1 MYQLVEMH
9 NPKQQRH
16 VHMKPTSKHKKM
28 QINKQKIEKKAKQ
41 LRPTEI
47 RNKTW
52 AIYFKLK
59 GQIQFYVLI
68 FSNILMLV
76 ASSSAGNT
84 NKYKKQ
90 NLLRTYFYTV

>member
-1 MYQLVEMH
+1 MKKYVYIYIYIYIYIYQLVEMH

-47 RNKTW
+47 RNKT
-52 AIYFKLK
+52 
-59 GQIQFYVLI
+59 
-68 FSNILMLV
+68 
-76 ASSSAGNT
+76 
-84 NKYKKQ
+84 
-90 NLLRTYFYTV
+90 

>member
-47 RNKTW
+47 RNKT
-52 AIYFKLK
+52 
-59 GQIQFYVLI
+59 
-68 FSNILMLV
+68 
-76 ASSSAGNT
+76 
-84 NKYKKQ
+84 
-90 NLLRTYFYTV
+90 

>member
-1 MYQLVEMH
+1 MYMYQLVEMH

-47 RNKTW
+47 RNKT
-52 AIYFKLK
+52 
-59 GQIQFYVLI
+59 
-68 FSNILMLV
+68 
-76 ASSSAGNT
+76 
-84 NKYKKQ
+84 
-90 NLLRTYFYTV
+90 

>member
-1 MYQLVEMH
+1 MYIYQLVEMH
-9 NPKQQRH
+9 NPKQLRH

-41 LRPTEI
+41 LSPTEI

-59 GQIQFYVLI
+59 AQIQFYVFL
-68 FSNILMLV
+68 NILMLV
-76 ASSSAGNT
+76 AYSSAGNT

-90 NLLRTYFYTV
+90 NLLRTYFSTV